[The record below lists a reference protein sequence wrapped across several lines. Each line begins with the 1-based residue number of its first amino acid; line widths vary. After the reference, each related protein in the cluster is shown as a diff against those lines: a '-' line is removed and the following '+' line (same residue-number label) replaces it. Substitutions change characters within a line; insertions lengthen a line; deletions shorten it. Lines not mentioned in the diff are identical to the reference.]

1 MRSRLKRVAPG
12 WYVLLAVFLVI
23 TLFPI
28 YWMLITSLKSFQE
41 VYMIVPTFW
50 PRKIEWAN
58 YLRIFTQYHY
68 GRSLLNSTEVSL
80 FSAVA
85 SVAIALFSAYSVVR
99 LRFRGKKAMPQV
111 FLLSYLIP
119 RTILFIPI
127 YIFLYSI
134 GLANSIVGLLV
145 IYPTMTIPYA
155 TWVLIAHFQNLPVE
169 LEEAAF
175 IDGATRMQT
184 IFRVVLP
191 PSLPSIASTFIF
203 SFTICWSEYIYA
215 LVTISDKTQFTLTL
229 ALSNM
234 LVADII
240 PWGPLMAGAVI
251 AAIPIMIIYMAA
263 SKYIVGGLTLGS
275 VKG

>member
-1 MRSRLKRVAPG
+1 MMRIRKVSIG
-12 WYVLLAVFLVI
+12 WYILLLAFVVV

-28 YWMLITSLKSFQE
+28 YWMLVTSLKSFQE
-41 VYMIVPTFW
+41 VYTVVPTFW
-50 PRKIEWAN
+50 PKKLEWGN
-58 YLRIFTQYHY
+58 YLQIFSKYDY
-68 GRSLLNSTEVSL
+68 GPALLNSIEVS
-80 FSAVA
+80 AVVA
-85 SVAIALFSAYSVVR
+85 VLSVTVSLFSAYSVVR
-99 LRFRGKKAMPQV
+99 LRFPGRKAMPQI

-119 RTILFIPI
+119 QTILFIPI
-127 YIFLYSI
+127 YIFLSNIHLTNVI
-134 GLANSIVGLLV
+134 GGLFF

-155 TWVLIAHFQNLPVE
+155 TWVFITHFQNFPVE

-175 IDGATRMQT
+175 VDGATRLQT
-184 IFRVVLP
+184 IIRVIVP
-191 PSLPSIASTFIF
+191 PSLPTIVSTLIF

-215 LVTISDKTQFTLTL
+215 LVVISNKGQRTITL

-251 AAIPIMIIYMAA
+251 AAVPIMAIYMVA

>member
-1 MRSRLKRVAPG
+1 MMRIGKVHAG
-12 WYVLLAVFLVI
+12 WYLLLLFFLLV

-28 YWMLITSLKSFQE
+28 YWMVVTSLKSFQE
-41 VYMIVPTFW
+41 VYTIVPTFW
-50 PRKIEWAN
+50 PKRLQWAN
-58 YLRIFTQYHY
+58 YLEIFTKYHY
-68 GRSLLNSTEVSL
+68 GSSLINSLEVS
-80 FSAVA
+80 SVVA
-85 SVAIALFSAYSVVR
+85 LGSVVISLFSAYSVVR
-99 LRFRGKKAMPQV
+99 LRFRGRKAMPQV

-119 RTILFIPI
+119 QTILFIPI
-127 YIFLYSI
+127 YIFLSSVHLTNLVG
-134 GLANSIVGLLV
+134 GLMLV
-145 IYPTMTIPYA
+145 YPTMTIPYA
-155 TWVLIAHFQNLPVE
+155 TWVLITHFQNFPVE

-175 IDGATRMQT
+175 VDGATRLQT
-184 IFRVVLP
+184 IVRVVVP
-191 PSLPSIASTFIF
+191 PSLPAIVSTLIF

-215 LVTISDKTQFTLTL
+215 LVIISNRTQRTITL

-251 AAIPIMIIYMAA
+251 AAVPIMLIYMVA